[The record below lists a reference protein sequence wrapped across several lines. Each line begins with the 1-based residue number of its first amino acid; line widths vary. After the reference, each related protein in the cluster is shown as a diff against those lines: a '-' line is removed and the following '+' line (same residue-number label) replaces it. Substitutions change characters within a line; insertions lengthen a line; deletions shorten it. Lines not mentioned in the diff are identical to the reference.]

1 MLGRR
6 TRDLDG
12 FPGPGD
18 VMTASSEQFHFGDRL
33 YHAERPEWGEG
44 TVTAA
49 VAGVQDGKSCQRLT
63 VRFER
68 AGIKTLSTAHANL
81 RKSDDQPA
89 IAGALARANTDWLAD
104 LGAKEV
110 QDVMTRLP
118 EPATDPFSSLG
129 ARLKATLSLYR
140 FGRVGGG
147 LIDWA
152 AAQSGLK
159 DPLAKFNRHELEA
172 FYKRFESNLDQHLKR
187 MLMEIHRKEPGVLSA
202 ALMDAPQPARDAVR
216 RLNGR

>member
-1 MLGRR
+1 
-6 TRDLDG
+6 
-12 FPGPGD
+12 
-18 VMTASSEQFHFGDRL
+18 MTASSEQFHFGDRL

-49 VAGVQDGKSCQRLT
+49 VAGVQDGKACQRLT

-68 AGIKTLSTAHANL
+68 GGIKTLSTAHANL
-81 RKSDDQPA
+81 RRSADRPV
-89 IAGALARANTDWLAD
+89 IAGALERAGTDWLAD

-110 QDVMTRLP
+110 QEVMTRLP
-118 EPATDPFSSLG
+118 EPATDPFASLSQ
-129 ARLKATLSLYR
+129 RLRATLSLYR
-140 FGRVGGG
+140 FGAAGGG

-172 FYKRFESNLDQHLKR
+172 FYKRFVANLDAHLKR
-187 MLMEIHRKEPGVLSA
+187 LLPEVQRKDPG
-202 ALMDAPQPARDAVR
+202 ALGEAMAQAPQPARDAVR
-216 RLNGR
+216 RVDGR

>member
-1 MLGRR
+1 
-6 TRDLDG
+6 
-12 FPGPGD
+12 
-18 VMTASSEQFHFGDRL
+18 MTASSEQYHFGDRL
-33 YHAERPEWGEG
+33 FHADRPEWGEG

-49 VAGVQDGKSCQRLT
+49 VAGVQDGKACQRLT

-68 AGIKTLSTAHANL
+68 AGIKTLSTAHAQL
-81 RKSDDQPA
+81 RKADEQPV
-89 IAGALARANTDWLAD
+89 IAGALAKASTDWLSD

-110 QDVMTRLP
+110 QEVMTRLP
-118 EPATDPFSSLG
+118 EPATDPFASLG
-129 ARLKATLSLYR
+129 VRLKATLSLYR

-187 MLMEIHRKEPGVLSA
+187 LLFEAHKKEPGLLQVA
-202 ALMDAPQPARDAVR
+202 MVDAPQPARDAVR
-216 RLNGR
+216 RLDGR